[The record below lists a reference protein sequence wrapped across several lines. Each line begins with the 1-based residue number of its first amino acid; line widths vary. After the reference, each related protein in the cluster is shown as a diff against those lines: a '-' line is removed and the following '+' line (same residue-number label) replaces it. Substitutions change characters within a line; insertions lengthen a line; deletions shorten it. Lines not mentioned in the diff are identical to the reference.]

1 MVDKGDRYHLRMEFP
16 GIDKV
21 GFELTATDDWIEVA
35 AEQEQEETNDEQE
48 DNYINNERSYQSFY
62 RSIPME

>member
-1 MVDKGDRYHLRMEFP
+1 M
-16 GIDKV
+16 
-21 GFELTATDDWIEVA
+21 TATDDWIEVA

-62 RSIPME
+62 RNIPME